1 MDSMHSTNTYVNLAD
16 PVYEEISQAITKT
29 YPNSC
34 VCWIEKINN
43 PLLLANYLVQK
54 QQMSYPNEIKN
65 LFHGTKQHLI
75 NTICTHGF
83 DAQKNKTSAYGIGT
97 YLSTMASYSI
107 SYCRRNNRSND
118 PMVYMFVCDVLAG
131 RVCMGC
137 SNSTI
142 DTNNYDSATDNPKN
156 PTMYI
161 IPHNNAI
168 LPKYVVAFF
177 PGAK

>member
-1 MDSMHSTNTYVNLAD
+1 MHSKKNTYVDLAD
-16 PVYEEISQAITKT
+16 PVYEEISQAIGKT

-43 PLLLANYLVQK
+43 PLLLANYLVK
-54 QQMSYPNEIKN
+54 KEQMSYPNEIKN

-75 NTICTHGF
+75 NIISTHGF
-83 DAQKNKTSAYGIGT
+83 DVQKNKTSAYGIGT
-97 YLSTMASYSI
+97 YLSTMASYCHKSHI
-107 SYCRRNNRSND
+107 SND

-131 RVCMGC
+131 RVCRGY

-161 IPHNNAI
+161 IPDNNTI